1 MENRIDEIRNLI
13 GDVEFLAAINEV
25 IELTTLLGHK
35 DLRDDAFL
43 LKSNQVQLNQD
54 KNKGLGSSDELEG
67 RQNKIVD
74 KVLDLLTTLENRV
87 ATQPELPKV
96 ESIVEPISQPK
107 TITKTIA
114 VTTANNNLP
123 KVIIAV
129 LAGLL
134 ILFFGYRFMKS
145 PPKKT
150 EKETVA
156 KVDTCEEALNRIEE
170 AIAAKEFLIAK
181 KGLFKADKVC
191 TEKIRLTL
199 LFEDYNDAL
208 EAAKESGEPI
218 KVTEETPNK
227 PAETEGGTKP
237 EDNGTKPED
246 NGTKP
251 SGGTKPGIVKPGLIT
266 IDPSKLTIQPGI
278 LNLDT
283 WTGMW
288 TSNFGDIAFVQN
300 GSQIMGD
307 YPKANGWLNGR
318 YNKRSK
324 KWTGVFYNGI
334 AKKYGKFEFVKNG
347 KEFSGTWYFDD
358 NSSKGTWKG
367 KQTSTTLPTLKI
379 FPKEK
384 QR

>member
-25 IELTTLLGHK
+25 IELTTSLGHK

-54 KNKGLGSSDELEG
+54 KNKGLGSADELAG

-74 KVLDLLTTLENRV
+74 KLLDLLTTLENRV
-87 ATQPELPKV
+87 ATQPEPPKAEAVV
-96 ESIVEPISQPK
+96 EPKPEPISQPK
-107 TITKTIA
+107 ATATTN
-114 VTTANNNLP
+114 VTTTANSNLP
-123 KVIIAV
+123 KIIIAV
-129 LAGLL
+129 IASLA
-134 ILFFGYRFMKS
+134 ILFFGYRFIKPAS
-145 PPKKT
+145 KKT

-181 KGLFKADKVC
+181 KGLFKADKIC

-199 LFEDYNDAL
+199 LFEDYNEAL

-227 PAETEGGTKP
+227 PTETEEETKP
-237 EDNGTKPED
+237 NDNGTKPD
-246 NGTKP
+246 
-251 SGGTKPGIVKPGLIT
+251 GGIKPGVVKPGLIT
-266 IDPSKLTIQPGI
+266 IDPSKLTIQPGV

-283 WTGMW
+283 WTGTW
-288 TSNFGDIAFVQN
+288 TSDFGEIAFVQN

-307 YPKANGWLNGR
+307 YPKANGWLNGT

-324 KWTGVFYNGI
+324 KWTGTFYNGI
-334 AKKYGKFEFVKNG
+334 LKKQGQFEFVKNG

-367 KQTSTTLPTLKI
+367 KQNSTVLPTLKI

-384 QR
+384 RN